1 MLMNGKMFLN
11 RWVNFPKKLMG
22 LIYKLWVNYL
32 KMAESESLRNAAVQ
46 LAKSLKNQLQYAEKR
61 AQDAEKQLE
70 EAKAEIERLSAA
82 YKVLF
87 RQMAFKENTN
97 SPS

>member
-1 MLMNGKMFLN
+1 
-11 RWVNFPKKLMG
+11 MG
-22 LIYKLWVNYL
+22 FKYKLLVNYL
-32 KMAESESLRNAAVQ
+32 KMAESESLQNAAVQ
-46 LAKSLKNQLQYAEKR
+46 LEKSLKNQVQDAEKRAQDAEKRAQDAEKR

-82 YKVLF
+82 YNVLF
-87 RQMAFKENTN
+87 RQMAFKKNTN

>member
-1 MLMNGKMFLN
+1 
-11 RWVNFPKKLMG
+11 MG
-22 LIYKLWVNYL
+22 FKYKLLVNYL
-32 KMAESESLRNAAVQ
+32 KMAESESLQNAAVQ
-46 LAKSLKNQLQYAEKR
+46 LEKSLKNQVQDAEKRAQDAEKR

-82 YKVLF
+82 YNVLF
-87 RQMAFKENTN
+87 RQMAFKKNTN